1 LLILFTV
8 LISCS
13 KKEEENQDQDSS
25 QLGGDPNIA
34 LNTVGNTFT
43 QSIAIY
49 GSYVQIE
56 SSAEIIQSENGVNTL
71 KIIADL
77 SQSYELEQI
86 NAMIPAQFKDNQGRL
101 NVEARAKATSEG
113 ILDYTNMDEKPFLA
127 VRYDAEVGDTYKLR
141 KSNGTTITRIVTYK
155 SEVDDFFWG
164 LMLIKVIKV
173 VQDSRIP
180 GICDITYVFNHKYG
194 LVAVEICTEDDETI
208 TLFLFPQYPES

>member
-141 KSNGTTITRIVTYK
+141 KSNGTTITRTVTYK